1 MEIIYQPITRNDC
14 YQKNV
19 SKADSR
25 YAIFQERGPLGLML
39 HSVGC
44 SQPSAKVFA
53 DRWNQSGTESAVH
66 AVLQADGYVYQLM
79 PWNYRAWHGG
89 GAVNDTHIGVEMT
102 EPACIRYTQGATF
115 TCSDYETA
123 KRQVEGTYKTAR
135 DLFAFLCLKFGF
147 DPMKDIIS
155 HNEGGKRGIAS
166 THVDPEHL
174 WRGLGMDYTMDGFR
188 KDVKARMEAMEAPE
202 PKPVPEPEKPKA
214 KVIYRVQVG
223 AYINEENAKR
233 FLEEV
238 KSAGFENA
246 FIVKVEPETKEA
258 PNFEPY
264 VIRVTAAAL
273 NVRSGPGTGYDVNT
287 VLNYGDEY
295 HIVEENDGWGRL
307 KSGAGWI
314 CLAYTESV

>member
-14 YQKNV
+14 YQRNV

-25 YAIFQERGPLGLML
+25 YTIFQERGPLGLML

-44 SQPSAKVFA
+44 AQPSAKVFA
-53 DRWNQSGTESAVH
+53 DGWNQPGKETSVH
-66 AVLQADGYVYQLM
+66 AVLQSDGTVYQLM

-102 EPACIRYTQGATF
+102 EPACIRYTQGADF
-115 TCSDYETA
+115 VCSDLETA
-123 KRQVEGTYKTAR
+123 RRQAGGTYKTAR
-135 DLFAFLCLKFGF
+135 DLFAFLCIKFGF

-174 WRGLGMDYTMDGFR
+174 WKGLGMDYTMDGFR
-188 KDVKARMEAMEAPE
+188 RDVKAQMEIMEAPE
-202 PKPVPEPEKPKA
+202 TKPAPEPEKPKA

-223 AYINEENAKR
+223 AYTVRENADA
-233 FLEEV
+233 FLREV
-238 KSAGFENA
+238 KAAGFENA
-246 FIVKVEPETKEA
+246 FITKVEPEPEEA
-258 PNFEPY
+258 PTFDPY
-264 VIRVTAAAL
+264 IIRVTAAAL
-273 NVRSGPGTGYDVNT
+273 NVRSGPGMEYDVNA
-287 VLNYGDEY
+287 VLNYGEKY
-295 HIVEENDGWGRL
+295 TIVEENGDWGRL

-314 CLAYTESV
+314 YLAYTEIV

>member
-115 TCSDYETA
+115 TCSDLEAARAQAT
-123 KRQVEGTYKTAR
+123 GCYKTAR
-135 DLFAFLCLKFGF
+135 DLFAFLCDKYSL
-147 DPMKDIIS
+147 DPMQDILS
-155 HNEGGKRGIAS
+155 HAEGARKGIAS
-166 THVDPEHL
+166 GHADPEHL
-174 WRGLGMDYTMDGFR
+174 WKGLGMDYTMDGFR
-188 KDVKARMEAMEAPE
+188 RDVQAKLAELGVSAAE
-202 PKPVPEPEKPKA
+202 PVPQTRTL
-214 KVIYRVQVG
+214 YRVQVG
-223 AYINEENAKR
+223 AYAKRENAEA
-233 FLEEV
+233 FLQRLKE
-238 KSAGFENA
+238 AGFEYA
-246 FIVKVEPETKEA
+246 FITQVTEA
-258 PNFEPY
+258 PAEPAFAAY
-264 VIRVTAAAL
+264 VVRVTPSAGLNIRKTPSTGAAI
-273 NVRSGPGTGYDVNT
+273 VGTLPENGMYT
-287 VLNYGDEY
+287 
-295 HIVEENDGWGRL
+295 IVEERDGWGRL

-314 CLAYTESV
+314 LLQYTQRA